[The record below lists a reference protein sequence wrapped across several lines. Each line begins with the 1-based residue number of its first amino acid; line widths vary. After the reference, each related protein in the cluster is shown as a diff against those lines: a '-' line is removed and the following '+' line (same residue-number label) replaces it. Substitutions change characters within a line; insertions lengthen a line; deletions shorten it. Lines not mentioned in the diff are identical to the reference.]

1 MSAGVEVDTRAALQN
16 AVTTAGQSVAELS
29 MRSPVLLVFL
39 RHFGCTF
46 CREALAD
53 VRSRLPSLRGR
64 GGRGVAVVLV
74 HMADVAYGEQFLS
87 GYGLE
92 TGNGVSHV
100 SDPEKRLYR
109 AMGLKRGTLGQLF
122 GWKSWVRGFKAGL
135 IDGHLVGKL
144 VGDGFQMPGVFLVD
158 RGEVVRTYRHT
169 SAADRPDYDEL
180 AVCPIR

>member
-1 MSAGVEVDTRAALQN
+1 MSAGVETDARTALRG
-16 AVTTAGQSVAELS
+16 AMTSGGQSVAELS
-29 MRSPVLLVFL
+29 MRSPVLVVFL

-53 VRSRLPSLRGR
+53 VRAQLAQVRA
-64 GGRGVAVVLV
+64 RGVAVVLV

-92 TGNGVSHV
+92 TGSGVSHV
-100 SDPEKRLYR
+100 SDPDKRLYR

-158 RGEVVRTYRHT
+158 RGEVVRTYRHA

-180 AVCPIR
+180 SVCPIR

>member
-1 MSAGVEVDTRAALQN
+1 MSAGAAVDARTALRG
-16 AVTTAGQSVAELS
+16 AMTSGGQSVAELS
-29 MRSPVLLVFL
+29 MRSPVLMVFL

-53 VRSRLPSLRGR
+53 VRAQLARVRA
-64 GGRGVAVVLV
+64 RGVAVVLV
-74 HMADVAYGEQFLS
+74 HMADAAYGERFLGS
-87 GYGLE
+87 YGLG
-92 TGNGVSHV
+92 TGEGVSHV
-100 SDPEKRLYR
+100 SDPDKRLYR